1 MTYKIVTDSTT
12 DLSDSYAAE
21 HDIVMLGVTVT
32 LEDVTYQTTGQGHL
46 TSDVLLKKMSEGAK
60 PVTSQVNV
68 GQFLD
73 AFKPIVSE
81 GVEVLYIGF
90 SSGLS
95 GTLQSAKMAQEMILS
110 ETPTAK
116 ITIIDTLAAAS
127 GEGYLVREAVKLRDA
142 GKTVPEV
149 VTVLESLVPRLRS
162 WVMADDLFH
171 LSRGGRVS
179 KTAATV
185 GTLVNLKPIIDVDP
199 EGKLRPAGKIR
210 GKKKAITSVVAAVLA
225 ELDSNYP
232 KVMIGYSG
240 DVSVAEKLKNT
251 LLASDLVKEVIV
263 TPLGPTI
270 VAHTGSGTI
279 AVFYIAETKRN

>member
-12 DLSDSYAAE
+12 DLSDSYVAE

-32 LEDVTYQTTGQGHL
+32 MDGVTYQTTGQGHL
-46 TSDVLLKKMSEGAK
+46 TSDFLLNKMSEGAK

-73 AFKPIVSE
+73 AFKPIVSQ
-81 GVEVLYIGF
+81 GLEVVYIGF

-95 GTLQSAKMAQEMILS
+95 GTFQSAKIAKEMILA
-110 ETPTAK
+110 ETPSAK

-127 GEGYLVREAVKLRDA
+127 GEGYLVREALKLRDE
-142 GKTVPEV
+142 GKTVSDV
-149 VTVLESLVPRLRS
+149 VALLEGLVPRLRS

-179 KTAATV
+179 KTAAAV

-210 GKKKAITSVVAAVLA
+210 GKKKALTSVVSTVLA
-225 ELDSNYP
+225 EIDSNYP

-240 DVSVAEKLKNT
+240 DASVAEKLKNT

>member
-12 DLSDSYAAE
+12 DLSDSYVAE

-32 LEDVTYQTTGQGHL
+32 MDGVTYQTTGQGHL
-46 TSDVLLKKMSEGAK
+46 TSDFLLKKMSEGAK

-73 AFKPIVSE
+73 AFKPIVSQ
-81 GVEVLYIGF
+81 GLEVVYIGF

-95 GTLQSAKMAQEMILS
+95 GNFQSAKIAKEMILT
-110 ETPTAK
+110 ETPSAK

-127 GEGYLVREAVKLRDA
+127 GEGYLVREALKLRDE
-142 GKTVPEV
+142 GKTVSDV
-149 VTVLESLVPRLRS
+149 VALLEGLVPRLRS

-179 KTAATV
+179 KTAAAV

-210 GKKKAITSVVAAVLA
+210 GKKKALTSVVSTVLA
-225 ELDSNYP
+225 EIDSNYP

-240 DVSVAEKLKNT
+240 DASVAEKLKNT

>member
-12 DLSDSYAAE
+12 DLSDSYVAE

-32 LEDVTYQTTGQGHL
+32 MDGVTYQTTGQGHL
-46 TSDVLLKKMSEGAK
+46 TSDFLLKKMSEGAK

-73 AFKPIVSE
+73 AFKPIVSQ
-81 GVEVLYIGF
+81 GLEVVYIGF

-95 GTLQSAKMAQEMILS
+95 GTFQSVKIAKEMILA
-110 ETPTAK
+110 ETPSAK

-127 GEGYLVREAVKLRDA
+127 GEGYLVREALKLRDE
-142 GKTVPEV
+142 GKTVSDV
-149 VTVLESLVPRLRS
+149 VALLEGLVPRLRS

-179 KTAATV
+179 KTAAAV

-210 GKKKAITSVVAAVLA
+210 GKKKALTSVVSTVLA
-225 ELDSNYP
+225 EIDSNYP

-240 DVSVAEKLKNT
+240 DASVAEKLKNT